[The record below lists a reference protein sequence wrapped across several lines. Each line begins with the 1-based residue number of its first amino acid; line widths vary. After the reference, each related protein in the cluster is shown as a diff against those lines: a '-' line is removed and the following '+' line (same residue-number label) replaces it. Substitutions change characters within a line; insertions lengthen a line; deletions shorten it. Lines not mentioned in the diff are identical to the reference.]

1 MVSMSEDEL
10 ESLRKKRAAEMQKQ
24 LEQQRQQEEAVK
36 EIEARKNAILM
47 SILTE
52 DARQRLSNIKLA
64 KPDIASSLENQ
75 LITLAQSRRLTQKID
90 DYQLRQLLK
99 QIVPKSRDRNIKV
112 VRK

>member
-1 MVSMSEDEL
+1 MSEDEL